1 MKEGT
6 IKTIH
11 EVKRHVWSFMYRQI
25 LHSLANFTFTMSVS
39 RYSFLNFKVIVGIA
53 KDDKWY
59 SAIDS
64 KSLFWDKNKTD

>member
-1 MKEGT
+1 
-6 IKTIH
+6 
-11 EVKRHVWSFMYRQI
+11 MYRQI

>member
-1 MKEGT
+1 
-6 IKTIH
+6 
-11 EVKRHVWSFMYRQI
+11 MYRQI

-64 KSLFWDKNKTD
+64 KSLFWDKIRLINIMPYNPKPRIGTSG